1 MSYPSAPWTLQGDAI
16 QTLQL
21 IDIKQVRPFIPP
33 EFEIISVLPGKT
45 IGGVYL
51 SNYSSGSTLEYSEL
65 IIAPGIVNYG
75 GKIGGWISHIYV
87 DNSDSVAGGREIWS
101 LPKEFADFTWE
112 KVSQNSSQ
120 SENTITVSQGNQ
132 TLCQLSY
139 HLPNLTFPVPFS
151 GDVFSIKLDS
161 ILLFKGEFSANIGL
175 CSSQLQIPVESP
187 FASLGLER
195 PFLTF
200 YCRNLRLV
208 AGMPKVA
215 GYREA
220 SLTSK

>member
-1 MSYPSAPWTLQGDAI
+1 MSYPSAPWTLQGYAI

-21 IDIKQVRPFIPP
+21 IDIQQVRPFIPP

-65 IIAPGIVNYG
+65 IIAPGIINYS
-75 GKIGGWISHIYV
+75 GKVGGWISHIYV
-87 DNSDSVAGGREIWS
+87 DNSESVAGGREIWS
-101 LPKEFADFTWE
+101 LPKELADFTWE
-112 KVSQNSSQ
+112 KASQNSAK
-120 SENTITVSQGNQ
+120 SENMVSVSQGTK
-132 TLCQLSY
+132 TLCQLRY
-139 HLPNLTFPVPFS
+139 NIPNFSFPVPFS
-151 GDVFSIKLDS
+151 GDVFSTKLNS

-175 CSSQLQIPVESP
+175 CGSQLEIPIESP

-200 YCRNLRLV
+200 YCKNLRLV
-208 AGMPKVA
+208 AGTPKVA
-215 GYREA
+215 GFREV
-220 SLTSK
+220 SLT

>member
-1 MSYPSAPWTLQGDAI
+1 MSYPSAPWTLQGYAI

-21 IDIKQVRPFIPP
+21 IDIQQVRPFIPP

-65 IIAPGIVNYG
+65 IIAPGIINYS
-75 GKIGGWISHIYV
+75 GKVGGWISHIYV
-87 DNSDSVAGGREIWS
+87 DNSESVAGGREIWS
-101 LPKEFADFTWE
+101 LPKELADFTWE
-112 KVSQNSSQ
+112 KASQNSAK
-120 SENTITVSQGNQ
+120 SENMVSVSQGTN
-132 TLCQLSY
+132 TLCQLRY
-139 HLPNLTFPVPFS
+139 NIPNFSFPVPFS
-151 GDVFSIKLDS
+151 GDVFSTKLNS

-175 CSSQLQIPVESP
+175 CGSQLEIPIESP

-200 YCRNLRLV
+200 YCKNLRLV
-208 AGMPKVA
+208 AGTPKVA
-215 GYREA
+215 GFREV
-220 SLTSK
+220 SLT

>member
-1 MSYPSAPWTLQGDAI
+1 MSYPSAPWTLQGYAI

-21 IDIKQVRPFIPP
+21 IDIQQVRPFIPP

-65 IIAPGIVNYG
+65 IIAPGIINYS
-75 GKIGGWISHIYV
+75 GKVGGWISHIYV
-87 DNSDSVAGGREIWS
+87 DNSESVAGGREIWS
-101 LPKEFADFTWE
+101 LPKELADFTWE
-112 KVSQNSSQ
+112 KASQNSAK
-120 SENTITVSQGNQ
+120 SENMVIVSQGTK
-132 TLCQLSY
+132 TLCQLRY
-139 HLPNLTFPVPFS
+139 NIPNFSFPVPFS
-151 GDVFSIKLDS
+151 GDVFSTKLNS

-175 CSSQLQIPVESP
+175 CGSQLEIPIESP

-200 YCRNLRLV
+200 YCKNLRLV
-208 AGMPKVA
+208 AGTPKVA
-215 GYREA
+215 GFREV
-220 SLTSK
+220 SLT